1 MPYVD
6 INYYASIYNGMEV
19 EDGDFQSLCER
30 AGGIIEEMTMY
41 KVTPVTILAMPECV
55 QDRVKM
61 AVCAQIEY
69 LDANGGAD
77 MDNGVDL
84 QSAGLGKFNFT
95 KASGANGSTEQSIY
109 APRAVRILAPTGLLY
124 RGGGCY

>member
-6 INYYASIYNGMEV
+6 SKYYLDTFKGEPVDDA
-19 EDGDFQSLCER
+19 DFPLLCMR
-30 AGGIIEEMTMY
+30 AEEIIEEMTMY
-41 KVTPVTILAMPECV
+41 RVTPVTILAMPECV

-77 MDNGVDL
+77 MDNGADL
-84 QSAGLGKFNFT
+84 QSAGLGKFNYT
-95 KASGANGSTEQSIY
+95 KSSGANGNAEQSMY
-109 APRAVRILAPTGLLY
+109 APRAIRLLAPTGLLY
-124 RGGGCY
+124 RGGGAI

>member
-19 EDGDFQSLCER
+19 EDEDFQSLCER
-30 AGGIIEEMTMY
+30 AGEIIEEMTMY

-95 KASGANGSTEQSIY
+95 KVSGANGSTEQSIY

>member
-6 INYYASIYNGMEV
+6 INYYASIYNGMQV
-19 EDGDFQSLCER
+19 EDEDFQSLCER

-41 KVTPVTILAMPECV
+41 KVTPVAILAMPECV

-95 KASGANGSTEQSIY
+95 KASGVNGSTEQPIY

>member
-19 EDGDFQSLCER
+19 DDEDFQSLCER
-30 AGGIIEEMTMY
+30 AGEIIEEMTMY
-41 KVTPVTILAMPECV
+41 RVTPVAILAMPECV

>member
-19 EDGDFQSLCER
+19 EDEDFQSLCER

-41 KVTPVTILAMPECV
+41 KVTPVAILAMPECV

-95 KASGANGSTEQSIY
+95 KASGVNGSTEQSIY

>member
-19 EDGDFQSLCER
+19 EDEDFQSLCER

>member
-6 INYYASIYNGMEV
+6 INYYVSIYNGMEV
-19 EDGDFQSLCER
+19 DDEDFQSLCER
-30 AGGIIEEMTMY
+30 AGEIIEEMTMY
-41 KVTPVTILAMPECV
+41 RVTPVAILAMPECV

>member
-6 INYYASIYNGMEV
+6 IGYYLDTFKGEPVDDA
-19 EDGDFQSLCER
+19 DFSSLCMR
-30 AGGIIEEMTMY
+30 AEEIIEEMTMY
-41 KVTPVTILAMPECV
+41 NVTPVTILAMPEGV
-55 QDRVKM
+55 QERVKM

-77 MDNGVDL
+77 MDNGADL

-95 KASGANGSTEQSIY
+95 KVSGANGSTEQSIY
-109 APRAVRILAPTGLLY
+109 APRAVRILTPTGLLY

>member
-6 INYYASIYNGMEV
+6 INYYASIYNGMEI
-19 EDGDFQSLCER
+19 EDEDFQSLCER

-95 KASGANGSTEQSIY
+95 KASSANGSTEQSIY
-109 APRAVRILAPTGLLY
+109 APRAVRILAPTGLLC

>member
-19 EDGDFQSLCER
+19 EDEDFQSLCER
-30 AGGIIEEMTMY
+30 AGEIIEEMTMY
-41 KVTPVTILAMPECV
+41 RVTPVAILAMPECV

-109 APRAVRILAPTGLLY
+109 APRAVRVLAPTGRL
-124 RGGGCY
+124 